1 VANINDRERVAA
13 LYVEKDTLSTRIDLH
28 QKYSVNPYGWF
39 NWVFDQYALEENM
52 RVLELGCG
60 SGAVWQGREEKL
72 PPGLRVLLTDFSP
85 LMVEKAKAA
94 LTGSS
99 FSFGQV
105 DAGNI
110 PFPDG
115 SFDAVIANHMLYHVP
130 DMAGA
135 LAEISRVLVA
145 GGHFYATTVGAG
157 SRRELTAIYRQMEGE
172 ATFTYLVD
180 NPFTLDNGREL
191 LTPYFSAVERRDYE
205 DALRVTNPD
214 DLVAYILSYN
224 SVPDESKDRLTK
236 LVESGFSAEGVF
248 SISKEQGMFVCV
260 K

>member
-1 VANINDRERVAA
+1 
-13 LYVEKDTLSTRIDLH
+13 VEKDTLSTRIGLH
-28 QKYSVNPYGWF
+28 EKYSVNPYGWH
-39 NWVFDQYALEENM
+39 NWVFDQYALGENM

-60 SGAVWQGREEKL
+60 NGAVWHGREEKL

-94 LTGSS
+94 LPGQA

-135 LAEISRVLVA
+135 LSEIARVLVV
-145 GGHFYATTVGAG
+145 GGRFYATTVGAG
-157 SRRELTAIYRQMEGE
+157 SLRELTAIYRQMEGK
-172 ATFTYLVD
+172 ATFSYAAEL
-180 NPFTLDNGREL
+180 PFTLQNGREL
-191 LTPYFSAVERRDYE
+191 LSPYFSAVERRDYE

-224 SVPDESKDRLTK
+224 HVPDALRDRLTK
-236 LVESGFSAEGVF
+236 LVENCFSADGIF